1 MLIDDARQI
10 LAVWRERLLSDED
23 VRAWSWRMIE
33 RTPADD
39 LPDWLL
45 DLAAQG
51 PWKCLSR
58 PSSEFIDVPF
68 LEFVV
73 GFSLRVQTTD
83 FANPAEVD
91 EFVLWTARACMG
103 QDAKQP
109 EVGFGYQLDHLW
121 HDCDRQDWAR
131 ELVRDELPNLRPQLA
146 PVSNELVE
154 LVAAAKARSEPSVR
168 STGSS
173 ARDREY

>member
-10 LAVWRERLLSDED
+10 LAVWRERLLADED

-33 RTPADD
+33 RTSADD
-39 LPDWLL
+39 LPEWLL

-103 QDAKQP
+103 QTRNSPRWGSATSSTISGTI
-109 EVGFGYQLDHLW
+109 VI
-121 HDCDRQDWAR
+121 DRIG
-131 ELVRDELPNLRPQLA
+131 LVNWCETSCRICGHTSRPY
-146 PVSNELVE
+146 
-154 LVAAAKARSEPSVR
+154 RPSSWNSWLLQR
-168 STGSS
+168 RGEQSS
-173 ARDREY
+173 